1 MALTEIF
8 DQLLTTNGLCAVLV
22 GAWLLW
28 YILTSIHSYWR
39 LRHIPGPPLAA
50 FTSWWWIHAAVS
62 GKGHLALADACSR
75 YGSIA
80 RISPNTVV
88 TSDADLIRK
97 MNAYRG
103 STYTRGKW
111 YKAFKMDAERE
122 NLFTELNEQKHF
134 EMRNRLSPGYSGRD
148 NPELEPEIDQIV
160 MELVHLIQRKYLSVQ
175 SSLKPMDFAQI
186 AQYLTLDVITY
197 LSLGEPFG
205 FISEDTDK
213 YEYVKSIEDN
223 FPVMNVFSAVPLL
236 SAIMRIPTVQ
246 NNLIPTVKDKTGL
259 GKAKA

>member
-1 MALTEIF
+1 MAVTEILQ
-8 DQLLTTNGLCAVLV
+8 QLSTVKGMGLMFFWI
-22 GAWLLW
+22 WLLW
-28 YILTSIHSYWR
+28 YTLTSIRSYWR
-39 LRHIPGPPLAA
+39 LRHIPGPRLAA
-50 FTSWWWIHAAVS
+50 FTSWWWIQAAVS
-62 GKGHLALADACSR
+62 GKGHLALADVCTK

-80 RISPNTVV
+80 RISPNTVL
-88 TSDADLIRK
+88 TSDTELVRK

-122 NLFTELNEQKHF
+122 NLFTELDEDRHLN
-134 EMRNRLSPGYSGRD
+134 MRNRLSPGYSGKD
-148 NPELEPEIDQIV
+148 NPELEPEIDQII
-160 MELVHLIQRKYLSVQ
+160 MDLVHLIQRKYLSVQ
-175 SSLKPMDFAQI
+175 STLKPMDFAQI
-186 AQYLTLDVITY
+186 AQYLTLDIITY
-197 LSLGEPFG
+197 LSLGEPFC
-205 FISEDTDK
+205 FITEDTDK

-223 FPVMNVFSAVPLL
+223 FPIMNIFSAVPLL